1 MGARNPQSVGGEPAL
16 TPPSPTRTAPGSG
29 SCTQQDGWRAAAG
42 ALLIKTFIL
51 HFFVVCTEPPKAC
64 DGPGLGRH
72 GEGGGPAPAPGASGA
87 GIHTNTG
94 GGARAGEEC
103 IEAFPGRKG
112 GAETFV
118 LHQLPRGLEPH
129 TGGCGQES
137 GLNPSRGGGAR
148 RGGVKW
154 LRWGSPTALQCQ
166 PPSSGEPGGSVCV
179 ALAQGRANKG
189 ATAGRLG
196 GGSRPGGGGGP
207 CARAG
212 RGHRAGGTPGAAS
225 AAPQPERGSVPSPSR
240 GLEASWGEQRARP
253 RSRPFFTQICSPRAA
268 SAPWCSWTW
277 AAPGGSPEPGSR

>member
-16 TPPSPTRTAPGSG
+16 TPPQPYKNSPRVRVLHPAGRLAGSSWGFVNKNIYFAFFCCLYRTAQSLRWAGAGPARGGAGPSSGSG
-29 SCTQQDGWRAAAG
+29 
-42 ALLIKTFIL
+42 
-51 HFFVVCTEPPKAC
+51 
-64 DGPGLGRH
+64 
-72 GEGGGPAPAPGASGA
+72 
-87 GIHTNTG
+87 GIGCGDSHKHW

-118 LHQLPRGLEPH
+118 LHQLPQGLEPH

-196 GGSRPGGGGGP
+196 GGSRPGGEGALCQGREGAQGGWDPRGCLCHPAAGAGFSAESVLGP
-207 CARAG
+207 
-212 RGHRAGGTPGAAS
+212 
-225 AAPQPERGSVPSPSR
+225 
-240 GLEASWGEQRARP
+240 EASWGEQRAQP

-268 SAPWCSWTW
+268 SAPWCSWIW